1 MGISTVAML
10 GLFFGTIGTTIG
22 GLIGIFSKRNSNK
35 FLSFVLAFAS
45 GLMLAVI
52 CFDLI
57 PEAIEIS
64 SIYTTILGIILGII
78 VMILCD
84 NAVKNIFSKKDK
96 TSNYSFKNSKKAKLK
111 ENNKISARNR
121 GLLKT
126 GIIVS
131 IGLALHNIPEG
142 LAIGSGFDS
151 STSLGL
157 SLAIA
162 ICLHDIPEGISMA
175 VPMKNG
181 GMSPFKVMLYVILS
195 GIATGLGALIG
206 AIVGNISIGV
216 IAICL
221 SFAAGAMLYIVTG
234 ELIPEANELYK
245 GRITSLGNMMGFII
259 GLFAMLIE
267 I

>member
-1 MGISTVAML
+1 METSSVAML
-10 GLFFGTIGTTIG
+10 GLFFGTIGTTVG
-22 GLIGIFSKRNSNK
+22 GLIGIFSKKNSNK

-64 SIYTTILGIILGII
+64 SIYATILGIILGII
-78 VMILCD
+78 IMILCD
-84 NAVKNIFSKKDK
+84 NLVQKIFTKKDK
-96 TSNYSFKNSKKAKLK
+96 RN
-111 ENNKISARNR
+111 ENMNRNE

-151 STSLGL
+151 STSLGI

-181 GMSPFKVMLYVILS
+181 GMSPLKVMLYVILS
-195 GIATGLGALIG
+195 GIATGIGALIG
-206 AIVGNISIGV
+206 SVIGNISEQI
-216 IAICL
+216 ISICL

-234 ELIPEANELYK
+234 ELIPEANNLYK
-245 GRITSLGNMMGFII
+245 GRITALGNMIGFII
-259 GLFAMLIE
+259 GLFAMLIK